1 MSDGRRRA
9 LFWLG
14 LVLPDLLAW
23 GWRGLLGAPEALTA
37 PLRSPIGLLPW
48 CGALALLFER
58 EWRGRAFVLLALGA
72 WLRLPFGE
80 PIYWAFPFTLARI
93 DAPFP
98 VWALA
103 FAPLAEFGLRRL
115 SRSRAA
121 SARAT

>member
-23 GWRGLLGAPEALTA
+23 GWRGLLGAPEALAA
-37 PLRSPIGLLPW
+37 PLRSPMGLLPW

-58 EWRGRAFVLLALGA
+58 EWRARAFVLLALGA

-80 PIYWAFPFTLARI
+80 PIYWAFPFTLDRVE
-93 DAPFP
+93 APLP

-103 FAPLAEFGLRRL
+103 VAPLLELTV
-115 SRSRAA
+115 RSRAA
-121 SARAT
+121 TAKPAKAR